1 VKNGKWKVK
10 SEALARVRRAG
21 REDAEDVLRLIQAL
35 ADFEKLQ
42 GPDQAARERL
52 RTGLFDGRLGMVTL
66 VAEVDGVITGY
77 AVAYE
82 KYSTFSGLPNLFLED
97 IFVAE
102 EHRGSGA
109 GFALFRE
116 VAREADRR
124 GCGEME
130 WQVLAWNRRA
140 MDFYERLG
148 ARRDEEWHTYLL
160 GREGIRAVLKR

>member
-1 VKNGKWKVK
+1 
-10 SEALARVRRAG
+10 
-21 REDAEDVLRLIQAL
+21 
-35 ADFEKLQ
+35 
-42 GPDQAARERL
+42 
-52 RTGLFDGRLGMVTL
+52 MVTL
-66 VAEVDGVITGY
+66 VAEVDGVIAGY

-124 GCGEME
+124 GCGELE
-130 WQVLAWNRRA
+130 WQVLAWNDLA
-140 MDFYERLG
+140 IGFYEHLG
-148 ARRDEEWHTYLL
+148 ALPLHADWRCYRLDATALNRL
-160 GREGIRAVLKR
+160 TSPPPGQ